1 MKRIKILLPVLL
13 AIILPSS
20 FLNGQEKKTE
30 KRIKVVVADKNG
42 PEVVIDTTF
51 SGIYD
56 VDSVRLKDGSIIYLG
71 KNSLDAES
79 DPSSQRKEVFI
90 TAVTDK
96 KGEGKSRNITV
107 ICSDSLAVSEAG
119 GDEGTRKVIIRKSG
133 RDGKK
138 GAESYIYVNE
148 YENDMRNSTEADG
161 HYFDDDIIDK
171 NTDRTKFVIASK
183 GMVVT
188 IEGDDEA
195 LAEDLRKEIEK
206 KLNSNPE

>member
-1 MKRIKILLPVLL
+1 MKRLKILLPVIL
-13 AIILPSS
+13 AGILPFS

-30 KRIKVVVADKNG
+30 KKIKVVVADRNG

-51 SGIYD
+51 SASYD

-71 KNSLDAES
+71 RNTRDVMSG
-79 DPSSQRKEVFI
+79 PSSQRKEVYI

-96 KGEGKSRNITV
+96 KDDGKNRTITV
-107 ICSDSLAVSEAG
+107 ICSDSLALG
-119 GDEGTRKVIIRKSG
+119 KTGDEEGTRKVIITKSR
-133 RDGKK
+133 RDGEK
-138 GAESYIYVNE
+138 GAGSYIYVNE
-148 YENDMRNSTEADG
+148 YENELRNLEEVDEQFTDE
-161 HYFDDDIIDK
+161 DIFDK
-171 NTDRTKFVIASK
+171 NTNRTKYVIAKK
-183 GMVVT
+183 GIVVT